1 MARRAITNIEGKT
14 MNLTEIKNLKTFCE
28 SLHSTPDYREVIEE
42 LQKNPN
48 DFEVNNVRF
57 IRSDEIQ
64 EILEEELSS
73 DLYILGCFTASAI
86 AEATGWPLV
95 LVEAAQKGEAFEAIG
110 EAMTE
115 ENISNLAS
123 IYASVDGYGH
133 HFNHYDFGEEEIT
146 IDGVDYL
153 VFDNH

>member
-1 MARRAITNIEGKT
+1 